1 MRKSLNASKAAIHQ
15 EPALLFYSLVIIAAV
30 VLIPL
35 LPIGTY
41 LGLGSTLFSGFF
53 ILHLFLL
60 ACAIGFG
67 TSLLFNYS
75 RNLSVGYRLA
85 LLTGVAA
92 LALSLIESTLPVTFR
107 DAQIHHLA
115 VPQWW
120 VARGEIYSPNW
131 HEWSHYPMLINLA
144 YAGFFQLEIPTGPAY
159 YHWTLQLLF
168 SCTLLLGCAQV
179 LKSIQAGAIAFL
191 LATTL
196 PILHRLAAIPLV
208 DCGLALY
215 SAVAFF
221 SVLML
226 YQADTKTPEA
236 KKIVLA
242 LVIGVALGLALS
254 TKYNGLPFALSL
266 GLLFLFLMAR
276 SALRET
282 VTYFIIIC
290 ASSLIIYSPW
300 LIRNYYLTSNP
311 IYPLYNNLFPPTIER
326 PSGLPSLKP
335 LEQRMLIYQESAL
348 DIALLPI
355 RIFFEGEDNQPS
367 RFDGVLSPLL
377 ILSLLTAFILRS
389 SRIFAFSLALTFLYF
404 LLALFLNPLRIR
416 YLIPIIAPLIF
427 LSSALL
433 DWLLNKTRTT
443 QVLATSLLTLNI
455 AFFANYAFGKLK
467 QEKLLPYLSGKIST
481 AQYLNEKIAEYP
493 MIDYINQ
500 NIAANKKIYLLFTG
514 NRFSLYHP
522 LVFSGG
528 HFSASFLLDWIRSS
542 TKTREPL
549 TQKLRSRHIDYIL
562 ADSVRAQSFVTEQL
576 NEEERALW
584 TSFVREHL
592 KLIQEERGFSLWQ
605 VIE

>member
-15 EPALLFYSLVIIAAV
+15 EPSLVFYSLVIIAAV

-67 TSLLFNYS
+67 ASLLFNYS
-75 RNLSVGYRLA
+75 RSLSVGYKLA
-85 LLTGVAA
+85 LLTGVTA

-144 YAGFFQLEIPTGPAY
+144 YAGFFQLEIPAGPAY

-168 SCTLLLGCAQV
+168 SFSLLLGCAQV

-196 PILHRLAAIPLV
+196 PILHRIAAIPLV

-215 SAVAFF
+215 SAIAFF

-226 YQADTKTPEA
+226 FQADTKTPEA

-282 VTYFIIIC
+282 VTYFTIIC
-290 ASSLIIYSPW
+290 VSSLIIYSPW
-300 LIRNYYLTSNP
+300 LIRNYYLTGNP
-311 IYPLYNNLFPPTIER
+311 IYPLYKC
-326 PSGLPSLKP
+326 S
-335 LEQRMLIYQESAL
+335 
-348 DIALLPI
+348 
-355 RIFFEGEDNQPS
+355 
-367 RFDGVLSPLL
+367 
-377 ILSLLTAFILRS
+377 
-389 SRIFAFSLALTFLYF
+389 
-404 LLALFLNPLRIR
+404 
-416 YLIPIIAPLIF
+416 
-427 LSSALL
+427 
-433 DWLLNKTRTT
+433 
-443 QVLATSLLTLNI
+443 
-455 AFFANYAFGKLK
+455 
-467 QEKLLPYLSGKIST
+467 
-481 AQYLNEKIAEYP
+481 
-493 MIDYINQ
+493 
-500 NIAANKKIYLLFTG
+500 
-514 NRFSLYHP
+514 
-522 LVFSGG
+522 
-528 HFSASFLLDWIRSS
+528 
-542 TKTREPL
+542 
-549 TQKLRSRHIDYIL
+549 
-562 ADSVRAQSFVTEQL
+562 
-576 NEEERALW
+576 
-584 TSFVREHL
+584 
-592 KLIQEERGFSLWQ
+592 
-605 VIE
+605 